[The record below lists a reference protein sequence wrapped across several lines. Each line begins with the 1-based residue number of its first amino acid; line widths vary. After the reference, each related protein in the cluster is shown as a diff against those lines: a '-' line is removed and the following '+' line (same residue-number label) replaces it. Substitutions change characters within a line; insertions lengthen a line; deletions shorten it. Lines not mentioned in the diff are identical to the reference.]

1 MRGDLEVAWHLS
13 QGLCCTINTT
23 RHVINAHD
31 HVLCNRH
38 PLESS
43 PPPLLLALTVATPTI
58 QVSRISC
65 QLSLVFWIKFLCG
78 DLPMVISLEN
88 WRMLYEYFWMSHSN
102 ERSVQRVEGVLLCH
116 RNQSWSSPSWQ
127 CHLEL
132 WVIAELFTE
141 IPVSLDFI
149 QTNAMYSGIT
159 EHSLK
164 GKKEGLLLGMA

>member
-1 MRGDLEVAWHLS
+1 
-13 QGLCCTINTT
+13 
-23 RHVINAHD
+23 
-31 HVLCNRH
+31 
-38 PLESS
+38 
-43 PPPLLLALTVATPTI
+43 
-58 QVSRISC
+58 
-65 QLSLVFWIKFLCG
+65 
-78 DLPMVISLEN
+78 
-88 WRMLYEYFWMSHSN
+88 MLYKHFRMSHSN

-141 IPVSLDFI
+141 IPVALDFI

-164 GKKEGLLLGMA
+164 GKKRKACCLEWLRVLLVAIQGSYHSINLPSPQQKSSFIEYHI